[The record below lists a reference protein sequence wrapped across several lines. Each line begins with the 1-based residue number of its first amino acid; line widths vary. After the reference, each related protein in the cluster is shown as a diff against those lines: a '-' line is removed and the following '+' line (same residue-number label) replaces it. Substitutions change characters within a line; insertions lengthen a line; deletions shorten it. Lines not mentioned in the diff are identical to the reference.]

1 MEESFLR
8 AVYTLR
14 SPGLDLFFVWL
25 TKLGSWEFLFA
36 FAAANAAL
44 LYRLHGRRESLFGFG
59 IAPAVGAFNKL
70 LKHLIGRPRPELAP
84 WLEDASGFGMPSGH
98 AMGSA
103 AIYAFLAF
111 LWGEM
116 YPGSRKLLYPA
127 AVLLPVAVS
136 LSRLHLGVHW
146 PTDVL
151 AGMALGFGLAW
162 IFLRFYRRPGDQNH
176 PSA

>member
-1 MEESFLR
+1 MEEAILQS
-8 AVYTLR
+8 VYAFR
-14 SPGLDLFFVWL
+14 SPGPDLFFVWV

-36 FAAANAAL
+36 FVAVNAAI
-44 LYRLHGRRESLFGFG
+44 LYRLRGRREALFAFG
-59 IAPAVGAFNKL
+59 IAPAVGVLNKL
-70 LKHLIGRPRPELAP
+70 LKLLIGRPRPELAP

-146 PTDVL
+146 PGDVL
-151 AGMALGFGLAW
+151 VGMALGFGLAW
-162 IFLRFYRRPGDQNH
+162 IFLRFYRRPE
-176 PSA
+176 A